1 MTFRQLKVKHGDF
14 SLISYVLTN
23 QSAASVY
30 PSGTMRQC
38 PGNHV
43 LLYAAGV
50 GGLQASC

>member
-1 MTFRQLKVKHGDF
+1 MKHGDF

-30 PSGTMRQC
+30 PSGMMRQC